1 MSDAKKTETRT
12 HRSPGDRA
20 GSHAEIHALVRSL
33 QDAFNAHDPVALAD
47 HYAGDALWASA
58 AGRRMVGSAQ
68 IAAFAREVAPRL
80 ADSYA
85 RYEVANLLEIRP
97 DVIAVQVAQTA
108 VDADGKPTGAPAGS
122 ALYVYARGEDGWRI
136 SAGQNMIVAQ

>member
-1 MSDAKKTETRT
+1 MSDTEQTEGRTGTR
-12 HRSPGDRA
+12 RA
-20 GSHAEIHALVRSL
+20 GAHAEIHALVRSL

-58 AGRRMVGSAQ
+58 AGRRMAGSAR
-68 IAAFAREVAPRL
+68 IAEFAREVAPML

-108 VDADGKPTGAPAGS
+108 VDAGGEPTGAPAGS
-122 ALYVYARGEDGWRI
+122 ALYVCARGEDGWRI
-136 SAGQNMIVAQ
+136 SAGQNMIVAP